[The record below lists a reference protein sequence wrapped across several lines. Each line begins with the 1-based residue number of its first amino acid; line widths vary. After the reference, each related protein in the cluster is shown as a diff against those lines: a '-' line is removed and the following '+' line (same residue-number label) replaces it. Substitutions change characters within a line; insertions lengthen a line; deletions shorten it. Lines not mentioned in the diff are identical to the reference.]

1 MHKLLVTNTLRNVS
15 MVPVKRIVQ
24 FGATLVGFIV
34 FTNAAFSDTIS
45 VSKDNKSVI
54 EGIVRGYL
62 LENPEVIE
70 EALQILRARR
80 QADEER
86 LAKLV
91 LSKNGDA
98 LRHHPMTPVSGNV
111 NGDITIVE
119 FFDYQCGYCKRTL
132 TSIVELLRIDKK
144 VRVVWKELPILGPN
158 SRIAARAAMAAKRQ
172 SRYLDFHIAIMSE
185 SGRLSENKILAA
197 AKRLGLDIDKLRDD
211 MQDPAIDAYLDET
224 KQLANKLGIRGTPA
238 LIIEDTIVPGA
249 IDTAGIKRIIDQF
262 RAGG

>member
-15 MVPVKRIVQ
+15 MVRLKQIVQ

-119 FFDYQCGYCKRTL
+119 FFDYQCGYCKNSIRT
-132 TSIVELLRIDKK
+132 
-144 VRVVWKELPILGPN
+144 
-158 SRIAARAAMAAKRQ
+158 
-172 SRYLDFHIAIMSE
+172 
-185 SGRLSENKILAA
+185 
-197 AKRLGLDIDKLRDD
+197 
-211 MQDPAIDAYLDET
+211 
-224 KQLANKLGIRGTPA
+224 
-238 LIIEDTIVPGA
+238 
-249 IDTAGIKRIIDQF
+249 
-262 RAGG
+262 